1 MMSGGSGC
9 GAALERLTDMA
20 SRGSASGRAAVQVR
34 ALVLD
39 RFQHRRLRVSRFG
52 IAPPPYMVYMRHVW
66 RVRFARFGLD
76 ASVWP
81 GRSTCGY

>member
-1 MMSGGSGC
+1 MMSSERSWRCTQAVARYGSRALANGGH
-9 GAALERLTDMA
+9 
-20 SRGSASGRAAVQVR
+20 AVQVR

-39 RFQHRRLRVSRFG
+39 RLQHCCLHVSQFG
-52 IAPPPYMVYMRHVW
+52 IAPSPYMVYMGHVW

-81 GRSTCGY
+81 GRSTWGN